1 MSVTTETPSRT
12 APTSLIP
19 TRRGSGLL
27 ARLRVRWWIFAF
39 MCAFAFIAYV
49 QRQAVTVAAVP
60 MMPELGFSQF
70 QIGLL
75 SWAFVAGYTCCQLL
89 GGVYGQR
96 IGARRCFIIISLIS
110 FACAVSM
117 PLASGLMSGMT
128 LFVALM
134 IAQCVMGVSQGPV
147 FPVSAGV
154 FETWFPPPR
163 WSLVLGIQ
171 AMFMNFGQAAAPPV
185 LTHLMD
191 AFGWRQALVL
201 ASLPALVLI
210 ALWAWYG
217 RNTPREHP
225 KVTAEELAELG
236 DAAPV
241 AVTAINWRRLGRLLC
256 NRELLLITISYTCMN
271 YVFYLLLSWSFLYLV
286 QERRFTM
293 LEGGVLAS
301 LPGIGAALG
310 AGIGGKLGTMLV
322 VRYGPRWGFR
332 LIPLI
337 ALPLSGLL
345 LIAGV
350 RAGNPYWGVAAL
362 TAAYAGVELLE
373 GPSWAA
379 MMYVAREDTM
389 AATGA
394 LNTGGNLG
402 GLIGIPIVAYLSGH
416 GMWTTAFVL
425 GAVFATVSGLL
436 WFWIDA
442 TRRFEAPAAAH
453 G

>member
-1 MSVTTETPSRT
+1 MNSTSDAARGTPG
-12 APTSLIP
+12 PLVP
-19 TRRGSGLL
+19 TRGGSGLL
-27 ARLRVRWWIFAF
+27 ARVRVRWWIFAF
-39 MCAFAFIAYV
+39 MCGFAFLSYV
-49 QRQAVTVAAVP
+49 QRQAVPVAAVP
-60 MMPELGFSQF
+60 MMPDLKFSQW

-75 SWAFVAGYTCCQLL
+75 SWAFVAGYTSFQLL

-96 IGARRCFIIISLIS
+96 LGARRCFIVISLVA
-110 FACAVSM
+110 FACAMAV
-117 PLASGLMSGMT
+117 PLAPAVLSGAT
-128 LFVALM
+128 LFAVLM
-134 IAQCVMGVSQGPV
+134 ATQCVMGVSQGPV

-154 FETWFPPPR
+154 FESWFPAPR
-163 WSLVLGIQ
+163 WSLVLGVQ
-171 AMFMNFGQAAAPPV
+171 AMFMNLGGAVDPP
-185 LTHLMD
+185 LITRLMD

-201 ASLPALVLI
+201 VNLPLLAMI

-225 KVTAEELAELG
+225 KVTAQELAELG
-236 DAAPV
+236 DVAPIG
-241 AVTAINWRRLGRLLC
+241 ATRIDWRRLGRLLR
-256 NRELLLITISYTCMN
+256 NRDLLLITVSYTCMN
-271 YVFYLLLSWSFLYLV
+271 YVFYLLLTWCFLYLI
-286 QERRFTM
+286 QERHFAI
-293 LEGGVLAS
+293 LDGGLLAG
-301 LPGIGAALG
+301 LPPIGAAVG
-310 AGIGGKLGTMLV
+310 AGIGGKIGTTLV

-345 LIAGV
+345 LIAAV
-350 RAGNPYWGVAAL
+350 RAGNPYWAVAAL
-362 TAAYAGVELLE
+362 TCAYAGVELLE

-394 LNTGGNLG
+394 LNTGGNVG
-402 GLIGIPIVAYLSGH
+402 GLIGIPIVGYLSGH

-436 WFWIDA
+436 WFWVDA

>member
-1 MSVTTETPSRT
+1 MNTTTDARATPSPLVPSRG
-12 APTSLIP
+12 
-19 TRRGSGLL
+19 GSGLL
-27 ARLRVRWWIFAF
+27 ARVRVRWWIFAF
-39 MCAFAFIAYV
+39 MCAFAFLSYV
-49 QRQAVTVAAVP
+49 QRQTVTVAAVP

-75 SWAFVAGYTCCQLL
+75 SWAFVAGYTSFQLL

-96 IGARRCFIIISLIS
+96 MGARRCFILISLVA
-110 FACAVSM
+110 FACMIAM
-117 PLASGLMSGMT
+117 PLSPSLLSGTT
-128 LFVALM
+128 LFVVLM
-134 IAQCVMGVSQGPV
+134 VTQCVMGVSQGPV

-163 WSLVLGIQ
+163 WSLVLGLQ
-171 AMFMNFGQAAAPPV
+171 ATFMNLGGAAAPPV
-185 LTHLMD
+185 ISHLMV

-201 ASLPALVLI
+201 NSLPALLLI
-210 ALWAWYG
+210 GLWAWYG
-217 RNTPREHP
+217 RNTPKEHP
-225 KVTAEELAELG
+225 KVTAQELAELG
-236 DAAPV
+236 DAAPIV
-241 AVTAINWRRLGRLLC
+241 VSKIDWRRLGHLLR
-256 NRELLLITISYTCMN
+256 NRDLLLITVSYLCMN
-271 YVFYLLLSWSFLYLV
+271 YVFYLLLTWCFLYLV
-286 QERRFTM
+286 QERHFAILDAGWLT
-293 LEGGVLAS
+293 A
-301 LPGIGAALG
+301 LPSIGAGIGAAF
-310 AGIGGKLGTMLV
+310 GGKLGNVLV

-337 ALPLSGLL
+337 ALPLAGLS

-350 RAGNPYWGVAAL
+350 RAGNPYWAVAAL
-362 TAAYAGVELLE
+362 TVAYGGVEMIE

-402 GLIGIPIVAYLSGH
+402 SLIFIPIVAYLSGH
-416 GMWTTAFVL
+416 GMWTAAFVL

>member
-1 MSVTTETPSRT
+1 MNTTTEASAPATPL
-12 APTSLIP
+12 APL
-19 TRRGSGLL
+19 RGGSGFL
-27 ARLRVRWWIFAF
+27 ARVRVRWWIFAF
-39 MCAFAFIAYV
+39 MCAFAFLSYV
-49 QRQAVTVAAVP
+49 QRQTVTVAAVP

-75 SWAFVAGYTCCQLL
+75 SWAFVVGYTSFQLL

-96 IGARRCFIIISLIS
+96 MGARRCFILISLVA
-110 FACAVSM
+110 FACVIAM
-117 PLASGLMSGMT
+117 PLAPSVLSGTT
-128 LFVALM
+128 LFVVLM
-134 IAQCVMGVSQGPV
+134 ITQCVMGVSQGPV

-163 WSLVLGIQ
+163 WSLVLGVQ
-171 AMFMNFGQAAAPPV
+171 AMFMDFGGAAAPPV
-185 LTHLMD
+185 ITHLMD
-191 AFGWRQALVL
+191 AFGWRYALVL
-201 ASLPALVLI
+201 TSLPALVLI

-217 RNTPREHP
+217 RNTPREHS
-225 KVTAEELAELG
+225 KVSAQELAEVG
-236 DAAPV
+236 DPAPITV
-241 AVTAINWRRLGRLLC
+241 KAIDWRRLGRLLC
-256 NRELLLITISYTCMN
+256 NRDLLLITISYTCMN
-271 YVFYLLLSWSFLYLV
+271 YVFYLLLTWCFLYLI
-286 QERRFTM
+286 QERHFAI
-293 LEGGVLAS
+293 LDGGWLAA
-301 LPGIGAALG
+301 LPPIGAGIGAA
-310 AGIGGKLGTMLV
+310 IGGKLGNVLV

-337 ALPLSGLL
+337 TLPLAGLF

-350 RAGNPYWGVAAL
+350 RAGNPYWAVAAL
-362 TAAYAGVELLE
+362 TVAYFAVEMLE

-394 LNTGGNLG
+394 LNTGGNVG
-402 GLIGIPIVAYLSGH
+402 GLIGIPIVAFLSGR